1 MEIAGIG
8 CCLIDHVYTNF
19 TYENEGFRKLLSKTG
34 GDGGI
39 IQGGLVFAEDV
50 ETFAG
55 RPFPQILSELVGN
68 AEPTI
73 SNLGGPSVVAMVHAS
88 QILADM
94 DVRVRFF
101 GAIGTD
107 SQGQQ
112 IKEFLS
118 RTPLSYELKEYP
130 EEHSPSTV
138 VLADPSQH
146 SGKGERSFI
155 NTLGAARIYG
165 PENVPEE
172 FFRSDIVLCGGTAL
186 VPRLH
191 DTLGD
196 ILEKAKQHGCI
207 TVVGTVYDFRNE
219 KANPESPWPLGGSKA
234 YQNIDVLLT
243 DAEEAL
249 RLTGKK
255 DLKTA
260 AKEFISHGIGSLFIT
275 HGAKEI
281 LVWSKGTL
289 FEAFPLTAMPVSAH
303 VDDILEEYPDKR
315 KDTTGC
321 GDNFV
326 GGVISSI
333 CMQLQQASKKP
344 LDIREACA
352 WGAASGGFTCMYH
365 GGTFYEQRP
374 GDKRKEIEPIVAAY
388 RQQIGL

>member
-1 MEIAGIG
+1 MEVAGIG

-19 TYENEGFRKLLSKTG
+19 TYENEGFQKLLSKKG

-39 IQGGLVFAEDV
+39 IPGGLVFAEDV
-50 ETFAG
+50 ETFAA
-55 RPFPQILSELVGN
+55 RPFPQILSELVGDMQ
-68 AEPTI
+68 PTI

-88 QILADM
+88 QILADL

-107 SQGQQ
+107 SQGEQ
-112 IKEFLS
+112 IKGFLN

-146 SGKGERSFI
+146 GGKGERSFI
-155 NTLGAARIYG
+155 NTLGAARIYS
-165 PENVPEE
+165 PEDVPEE
-172 FFRSDIVLCGGTAL
+172 FFTSDIVLCGGTAL

-191 DTLGD
+191 DGLGN
-196 ILEKAKQHGCI
+196 ILEKAKRHGCI

-219 KANPESPWPLGGSKA
+219 KANPQSPWPLGGPNA
-234 YQNIDVLLT
+234 YHNIDVLIT

-249 RLTGKK
+249 RLSGKK
-255 DLKTA
+255 DLIQA
-260 AKEFISHGIGSLFIT
+260 AEEFISYGIGSLFIT

-281 LVWSKGTL
+281 LLWSKGTVFKAL
-289 FEAFPLTAMPVSAH
+289 PLTAMPVSAH
-303 VDDILEEYPDKR
+303 IDDILEAHPNKR

-333 CMQLQQASKKP
+333 CMQLQPKPEDP

-365 GGTFYEQRP
+365 GGTYYEQEA
-374 GDKRKEIEPIVAAY
+374 GIKRKEIEPIVAAY